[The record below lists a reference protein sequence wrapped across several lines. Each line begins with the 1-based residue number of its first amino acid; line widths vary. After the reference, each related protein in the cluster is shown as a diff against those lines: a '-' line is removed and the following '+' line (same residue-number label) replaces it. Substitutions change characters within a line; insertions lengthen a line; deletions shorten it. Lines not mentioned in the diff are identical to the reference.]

1 MTDYSE
7 ISIESLY
14 GEQLVIIYLEG
25 VFSIRNP
32 EKEEVETLAGNEAI
46 ELANFINDILN
57 RY

>member
-32 EKEEVETLAGNEAI
+32 EKEEVVTLANKEA
-46 ELANFINDILN
+46 LDMADFIFNTL
-57 RY
+57 YV